1 MLVFTRHVTVLKV
14 SMSNASNRY
23 RNSSERFDLAHAL
36 VRFQFHLANA
46 TGIEVFSLGD
56 AKTAKFQI
64 LVGYSPDRRS
74 HEVRRIL
81 ALRDRFRASWRRGQ
95 CSAHPA

>member
-1 MLVFTRHVTVLKV
+1 MLDFARHVTVLKV

-23 RNSSERFDLAHAL
+23 RHSSERFDLAHAL

-46 TGIEVFSLGD
+46 TGVEVFSLD
-56 AKTAKFQI
+56 VVKTDKVQMVAS
-64 LVGYSPDRRS
+64 YSPNPRS
-74 HEVRRIL
+74 HQARRIS

-95 CSAHPA
+95 CSAPPV